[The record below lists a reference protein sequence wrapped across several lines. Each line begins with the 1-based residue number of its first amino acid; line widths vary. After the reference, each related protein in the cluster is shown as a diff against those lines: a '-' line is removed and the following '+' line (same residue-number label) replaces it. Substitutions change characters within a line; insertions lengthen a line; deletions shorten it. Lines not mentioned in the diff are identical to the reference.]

1 MITIETTIIK
11 PENFPDGTLRLNIS
25 DKTLDIINSS
35 KKTDITWAYDYDAE
49 LFILQCLIDK
59 IRDINPTIVIS
70 LNLPYIP
77 HARMDRAHSNNCFT
91 LKTFCNLINSMNF
104 DHIFVLN
111 PHSDVSTALLNRVI
125 VEPTKAVDFVNNLGD
140 DNFIIMYPDAG
151 AAKKFSSLIQKNYI
165 TANKIRDWKTGKI
178 KDYHI
183 VTNGIEVKDKSIVIV
198 DDICSYGGT
207 FYYAAKALKE
217 LGAGNIYL
225 HVDHCENSVLEGD
238 MIKSGL
244 IKEIWTTDSIYTKG
258 GHERIHVK
266 HLYRAKEEN

>member
-25 DKTLDIINSS
+25 DKIFDIINSS
-35 KKTDITWAYDYDAE
+35 KKTNVTWAYDYDAE

-59 IRDINPTIVIS
+59 IRDINPTIVID

-125 VEPTKAVDFVNNLGD
+125 VEPTKAVNFVNSLSD

-258 GHERIHVK
+258 EHKRIHVK

>member
-1 MITIETTIIK
+1 
-11 PENFPDGTLRLNIS
+11 
-25 DKTLDIINSS
+25 
-35 KKTDITWAYDYDAE
+35 
-49 LFILQCLIDK
+49 
-59 IRDINPTIVIS
+59 
-70 LNLPYIP
+70 
-77 HARMDRAHSNNCFT
+77 
-91 LKTFCNLINSMNF
+91 MNF

-125 VEPTKAVDFVNNLGD
+125 VEPTKAVDFVNSLSD

-151 AAKKFSSLIQKNYI
+151 AAKKFSSLIQENYI

-258 GHERIHVK
+258 EHERIHVK
-266 HLYRAKEEN
+266 HLYRVKEEN

>member
-1 MITIETTIIK
+1 M
-11 PENFPDGTLRLNIS
+11 
-25 DKTLDIINSS
+25 
-35 KKTDITWAYDYDAE
+35 
-49 LFILQCLIDK
+49 
-59 IRDINPTIVIS
+59 S
-70 LNLPYIP
+70 L
-77 HARMDRAHSNNCFT
+77 
-91 LKTFCNLINSMNF
+91 K
-104 DHIFVLN
+104 
-111 PHSDVSTALLNRVI
+111 
-125 VEPTKAVDFVNNLGD
+125 
-140 DNFIIMYPDAG
+140 
-151 AAKKFSSLIQKNYI
+151 
-165 TANKIRDWKTGKI
+165 
-178 KDYHI
+178 
-183 VTNGIEVKDKSIVIV
+183 NGIEVKDKSIVIV

>member
-11 PENFPDGTLRLNIS
+11 PENFPDGTLRLNIT
-25 DKTLDIINSS
+25 DKTWDMIDSS
-35 KKTDITWAYDYDAE
+35 KKIDVTWAYDYDAE

-59 IRDINPTIVIS
+59 VRDINPTIAID
-70 LNLPYIP
+70 LKLPYIP
-77 HARMDRAHSNNCFT
+77 NARMDRAHSNNCFT
-91 LKTFCNLINSMNF
+91 LKTFCNLINGMNF

-111 PHSDVSTALLNRVI
+111 PHSDVSTALLNRIV
-125 VEPTKAVDFVNNLGD
+125 VEPTKAVDFINNLSE
-140 DNFIIMYPDAG
+140 DNFIVMYPDAG
-151 AAKKFSSLIQKNYI
+151 AAKKFSALIQKDYI
-165 TANKIRDWKTGKI
+165 TANKTRDWKTGKI

-183 VTNGIEVKDKSIVIV
+183 VTNGIDVKDKPIVIV

-244 IKEIWTTDSIYTKG
+244 IKEIWTTDSIYTG
-258 GHERIHVK
+258 GEHEKIYAK
-266 HLYRAKEEN
+266 HLYRIKEEN